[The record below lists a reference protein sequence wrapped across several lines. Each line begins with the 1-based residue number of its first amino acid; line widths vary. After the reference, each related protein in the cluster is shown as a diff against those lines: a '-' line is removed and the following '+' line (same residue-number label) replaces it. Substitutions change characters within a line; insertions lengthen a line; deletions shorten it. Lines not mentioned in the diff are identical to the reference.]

1 MKIKTLVQFLNV
13 FCYTINL
20 FNMKKL
26 ILSTIVA
33 STILTSC
40 STVSTIMQN
49 TFPYNSSVVITSG
62 SPANTTLSAI
72 GSGTNINQITG
83 ISNNV
88 KDIKIANANMSVTS
102 GSQGMGVF
110 KSVKVYLSS
119 GSNEILVA
127 SRDNIS
133 DNIGSSLSLDVS
145 SNQVL
150 DQLIKS
156 GNSVQQKIVYV
167 LKSSPSADFTV
178 KTSMNFSSVPV
189 K

>member
-1 MKIKTLVQFLNV
+1 
-13 FCYTINL
+13 
-20 FNMKKL
+20 MKKL
-26 ILSTIVA
+26 ILSTIFVSA
-33 STILTSC
+33 IVTSC

-72 GSGTNINQITG
+72 GTGTNINQITG

-88 KDIKIANANMSVTS
+88 KDIKISNANMSIS
-102 GSQGMGVF
+102 NGSQGMGVF
-110 KSVKVYLSS
+110 KSVKVYLTS
-119 GSNEILVA
+119 GSNEVLVA

-133 DNIGSSLSLDVS
+133 ENIGSSLSLDTN

-150 DQLIKS
+150 DNIIKS
-156 GNSVQQKIVYV
+156 GSSVQQKIVYV
-167 LKSSPSADFTV
+167 LKTSPSADFTV
-178 KTSMNFSSVPV
+178 KSSMNFSSVPV